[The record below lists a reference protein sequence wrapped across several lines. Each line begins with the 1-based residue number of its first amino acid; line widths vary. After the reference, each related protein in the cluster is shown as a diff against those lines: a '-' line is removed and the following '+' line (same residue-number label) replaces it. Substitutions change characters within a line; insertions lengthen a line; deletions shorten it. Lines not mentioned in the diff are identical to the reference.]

1 MTGQWIG
8 VDDLKP
14 AGTSEPEISE
24 TSISPSDEFLVN
36 FFLLIFFVVYA
47 TVLFKM
53 QTISFVYFQKVHIQH
68 PNLGCCPRVYVH
80 RDHTKGRKQQL
91 QKKLNKAMCV
101 DRDRGI

>member
-1 MTGQWIG
+1 MAEDRIVPYEHPTSSMAGQGNDDSNGSQWIG

-24 TSISPSDEFLVN
+24 TSISPSDEFL
-36 FFLLIFFVVYA
+36 
-47 TVLFKM
+47 
-53 QTISFVYFQKVHIQH
+53 KVHIQH